1 MGLKSV
7 AMATTFGSRGV
18 SRALR
23 VLGTLGALAL
33 IGGWS
38 STAHAKKAH
47 KLKMDPTVPDA
58 AAEPAG
64 PVPPEADAAGHVN
77 YGNPQAEGLGRVT
90 VKSKSGDKVQI
101 YLEGR
106 YFGDAPITIYSVPK
120 GDYIVEGTI
129 VGSGKQ
135 VSSPVSVSEN
145 EEATVELG
153 GGKIETPAASSGG
166 GFMSGDISPQR
177 LRLAKIFLVA
187 GGVFLVGGA
196 VFAVLENSAENDYE
210 KAPPGNQSN
219 LDSIGSRGRFDAAM
233 ADLGFA
239 LAGAA
244 VIGAVV
250 AGYPMFTKSTAEK
263 APEATPTASL
273 SPIVAP
279 ILGRGT
285 AGGAL
290 SFRF

>member
-1 MGLKSV
+1 M
-7 AMATTFGSRGV
+7 AMTTLGSRGF

-23 VLGTLGALAL
+23 VLVALGALAL
-33 IGGWS
+33 TAGY
-38 STAHAKKAH
+38 STAAHAKKQH
-47 KLKMDPTVPDA
+47 KLKMDPDVPDTA
-58 AAEPAG
+58 VPAG

-90 VKSKSGDKVQI
+90 VKSKTGDKVQI

-129 VGSGKQ
+129 VSSGKQ

-153 GGKIETPAASSGG
+153 GGKIETPAAPTSG
-166 GFMSGDISPQR
+166 GFMGGDISPQR
-177 LRLAKIFLVA
+177 LRVAKILLVV
-187 GGVFLVGGA
+187 GGVALVGGV
-196 VFAVLENSAENDYE
+196 VFAVLENGAENDYE
-210 KAPPGNQSN
+210 KAPLGNQAN
-219 LDSIGSRGRFDAAM
+219 LDDISSRGRRDALI

-244 VIGAVV
+244 IVGAGI
-250 AGYPMFTKSTAEK
+250 AAWPMFSKSNAEK
-263 APEATPTASL
+263 PPEATTAFF
-273 SPIVAP
+273 AP
-279 ILGRGT
+279 MIGHGT
-285 AGGAL
+285 TGGAL
-290 SFRF
+290 SLRF